1 MASPACLFAPHVA
14 LAVESDLVR
23 GGAGQEIETMTENV
37 TNEPI
42 LAHLKLTQ
50 AKLSDHDERF
60 SRVESELRAIKV
72 HVARLVV
79 F

>member
-1 MASPACLFAPHVA
+1 
-14 LAVESDLVR
+14 
-23 GGAGQEIETMTENV
+23 MTENV

-72 HVARLVV
+72 HVARLVQSV
-79 F
+79 LTRVTAQASLSIRLDRIERGLDLTD